1 MKTTTRAIALCVAVL
16 MFGSALVACTKQDAP
31 QAGAKAEQAMP
42 PMTVDVQV
50 IELGELPMGG
60 TFSGRVLAAETSEVR
75 PQVSGIID
83 EILFQEGA
91 MVQAGQPL
99 YRINADSYTNSVM
112 AAEAS
117 LNQAR
122 ANVGTAKAGVV
133 NHQAVL
139 EQARADLTR
148 LKGLLEVEAIS
159 QQSYDQAVTKVRT
172 SEASVEQARATLA
185 SAEATVRSA
194 EAGLSAS
201 RLDLNRTIVRAP
213 ISGRS
218 GISSVT
224 KGALVA
230 SGQAASLVT
239 ISRLDPVFVDINQS
253 TSEILKLRQ
262 QFATGQA
269 SEGSAEVQ
277 LVLEDGTTY
286 PIVGRLAVANTQVD
300 EATGSVKL
308 RAVFPNP
315 HGVLLPNMYV
325 NARLAQSMVQ
335 NAVLLPQSAIMR
347 TPQGK
352 TQVYIVNQDKK
363 IEVREIK
370 TEGTVDGKWL
380 VTEGLKTGDH
390 VVVMGGAKVK
400 PDQVVEMKIVN
411 ALANDSSAKAGQQGQ
426 PPQANE
432 QAGQGTVLANPQNNQ
447 ANAQAESQAQPPEG
461 QPESEPAPTDNNQ
474 DTGLKNPNNQ
484 APSPSQ
490 GTQTP
495 PKAEAQQPSSDEQE
509 AIAAAD

>member
-1 MKTTTRAIALCVAVL
+1 MKTTPRAVVLCLTALL
-16 MFGSALVACTKQDAP
+16 FGTSLVACTEQDTP
-31 QAGAKAEQAMP
+31 KKDEKTEQARP
-42 PMTVDVQV
+42 SVVVDVEV
-50 IELGELPMGG
+50 VELSELPMSN
-60 TFSGRVLAAETSEVR
+60 TFSGRVLAVESSEVR

-99 YRINADSYTNSVM
+99 YRINADSYANSVA

-117 LNQAR
+117 LNQAH
-122 ANVGTAKAGVV
+122 ANVGTAKASVV

-139 EQARADLTR
+139 EQARADLAR
-148 LKGLLEVEAIS
+148 LKGLLEAEAIS
-159 QQSYDQAVTKVRT
+159 QQAYDQAVTKVRT

-201 RLDLNRTIVRAP
+201 RLDLNRTIIRAP

-218 GISSVT
+218 GISAVT

-239 ISRLDPVFVDINQS
+239 ISRLDPVFVDISQS

-262 QFATGQA
+262 KFATGQA
-269 SEGSAEVQ
+269 NQGTTEVQ

-286 PIVGRLAVANTQVD
+286 PIVGQLAVANTQVD

-325 NARLAQSMVQ
+325 NARLSQSVAPH
-335 NAVLLPQSAIMR
+335 AVLLPQSAIIR
-347 TPQGK
+347 TPQGD
-352 TQVYIVNQDKK
+352 TQVYIVNKDKK
-363 IEVREIK
+363 IETRKVK
-370 TEGTVDGKWL
+370 TEGTVDGRWL

-400 PDQVVEMKIVN
+400 PDQVVEMNVLPSVGGQALPNNTIPSQEEQQPQQESSTPIALRPPAKPPVN
-411 ALANDSSAKAGQQGQ
+411 AQD
-426 PPQANE
+426 
-432 QAGQGTVLANPQNNQ
+432 
-447 ANAQAESQAQPPEG
+447 NAQASNTQGNETQTQTTQTLTNETNPQTKPTTAQLSTA
-461 QPESEPAPTDNNQ
+461 QNQ
-474 DTGLKNPNNQ
+474 DT
-484 APSPSQ
+484 
-490 GTQTP
+490 QTLS
-495 PKAEAQQPSSDEQE
+495 ADEKE
-509 AIAAAD
+509 AIEQAD